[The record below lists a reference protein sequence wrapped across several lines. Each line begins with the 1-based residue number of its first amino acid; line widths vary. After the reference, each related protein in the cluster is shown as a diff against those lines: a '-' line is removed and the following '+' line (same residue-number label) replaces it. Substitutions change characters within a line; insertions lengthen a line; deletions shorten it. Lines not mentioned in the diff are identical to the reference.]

1 MGKIFVKMMIAITIS
16 AVLVFTTFAIVSI
29 MWTSNAMKQEIADR
43 TYYETTKC
51 ANQISMIFE
60 NAEGAVDAISANV
73 LCSFDMEK
81 LKKSEAY
88 LQAYLNTIAPMI
100 ERTLLDI
107 EDAKGLYITFCP
119 ALSENKG
126 IYEIWYSCNDK
137 GEIVPTDAT
146 VNGIYLEAFS
156 YIDAPHM
163 QYYFEAVKNP
173 MKGIWTDPG
182 YDPDLKEEVLTYSK
196 SVYVDGILVGV
207 VGVDIATNHTTDV
220 IGDMHVENDGS
231 VFLLNAQ
238 GNLIISSKG
247 ITEEAKDMFS
257 QNISQSGFLSANM
270 KENGTT
276 QIFTGKQ
283 PLLVSYAKLS
293 NDWRLVILNNEKT
306 LYASINFFKSITI
319 CMAVILT
326 IFTIMVVFIAMQKF
340 SSPVKKAT
348 ELLKIME
355 LEGQFDE
362 AKKEKIQN
370 EDDIENLVRKLM
382 KQQRE
387 KDIFLAHQSRLAQAG
402 EMMTSVA
409 HQWKQPLNNIN
420 IIMGNL
426 RDAYF
431 YGELTQEFLSTTV
444 ERTEALVESM
454 SFTIDDFRE
463 YLKPGVKKE
472 NFSVNRAIA
481 AVLTLLCDK
490 LKVNNIEV
498 DFQSEEEF
506 ISYGYKNA
514 LYHVVLNVVTNAVDA
529 ILESDQGNRYMKIT
543 INARAQ
549 YENQI
554 AIEIYNRGNPIPNEV
569 KDKVFTSYFTTKNER
584 GGTGLGLTISKNL
597 LEKGMD
603 GTILIDNVEGGV
615 RCSIYIRRYYL

>member
-1 MGKIFVKMMIAITIS
+1 MGKILIKMMIAITIS

-81 LKKSEAY
+81 MKKNKMY
-88 LQAYLNTIAPMI
+88 LQAYLNTISPMI

-119 ALSENKG
+119 ELSKNKG
-126 IYEIWYSCNDK
+126 IYEIWYSCNDN

-163 QYYFEAVKNP
+163 QYYFEAVKHP

-196 SVYVDGILVGV
+196 SIYVDDILVGV
-207 VGVDIATNHTTDV
+207 VGVDIATNYTTDV

-231 VFLLNAQ
+231 VFLLNTK
-238 GNLIISSKG
+238 GELIISSKG
-247 ITEEAKDMFS
+247 ITEEAQKIFFQKNS
-257 QNISQSGFLSANM
+257 QYEFLLTDK

-276 QIFTGKQ
+276 QISVGKQ
-283 PLLVSYAKLS
+283 PLLVSYSKLS
-293 NDWRLVILNNEKT
+293 NDWGLVILNNEKT
-306 LYASINFFKSITI
+306 LYAPINFFKSITI
-319 CMAVILT
+319 CMAMILAV
-326 IFTIMVVFIAMQKF
+326 FTVMVAFIAIRKF
-340 SSPVKKAT
+340 SNPVKKAT

-362 AKKEKIQN
+362 TEKEKIQS

-382 KQQRE
+382 KQQRD

-431 YGELTQEFLSTTV
+431 YGELTQELLSSTV
-444 ERTEALVESM
+444 KRTEALVEGM
-454 SFTIDDFRE
+454 ALTIDDFRE

-472 NFSVNRAIA
+472 SFSVNKAIV
-481 AVLTLLCDK
+481 AVLTLVCDK

-498 DFQSEEEF
+498 EFQSEEEF
-506 ISYGYKNA
+506 MSYGYKNA
-514 LYHVVLNVVTNAVDA
+514 LYHVILNVVTNAVDA
-529 ILESDQGNRYMKIT
+529 ILESNQQRRYIKIT
-543 INARAQ
+543 IKSRVQ

-554 AIEIYNRGNPIPNEV
+554 AIEIYNHGEPIPSEV
-569 KDKVFTSYFTTKNER
+569 KDKVFASYFTTKNEY

-597 LEKGMD
+597 IEKGMD
-603 GTILIDNVEGGV
+603 GSILIDNVEGGV
-615 RCSIYIRRYYL
+615 RCSIYIWRYYV